1 MNNQTAQSEVSVD
14 VLPEDRLNGN
24 EAARRKSW
32 GRQVSIRNTS
42 LFSAAS
48 QIQEQEHQ
56 GAAEVARMQRADT
69 CNLERRKSIDENCP
83 VGYSSNG
90 APKNGINSIHAEVLS
105 TWM

>member
-14 VLPEDRLNGN
+14 VLPEDRLEGN

-48 QIQEQEHQ
+48 QIKEQEHQ

-69 CNLERRKSIDENCP
+69 CNLERRKSIDEN
-83 VGYSSNG
+83 SSNG
-90 APKNGINSIHAEVLS
+90 APKTGINSIHAQVIS
-105 TWM
+105 T